1 MSLRTSSGLLIAG
14 GLSLVLA
21 LVWNAFARQPGL
33 GTFADDSVSYLVMAQ
48 AFSPWRAAGAAVLGV
63 LPLEGF
69 HPPLFP
75 MVLAFSGAAHDFAL
89 AHSLNAVLLAACL
102 PLVYV
107 VALRW
112 LGSVPAALLALLA
125 VAVLPAHW
133 IQVRGILSEPLFCL
147 LLLAAIAALEA
158 RVSEQ
163 ARAGMLAFLLA
174 ALALT
179 RTVGLAV
186 AMAYA
191 LWALSRP
198 GPLGERVKRAVP
210 ALGAFASYAL
220 WLLVRPTGVPDANAG
235 AAADR
240 LAELLAAPSPWS
252 ALAAGLARQALAMA
266 EAWTGSLM
274 LFWVEGSIAR
284 PTLAAAIGVLALVGL
299 CIRYRKADAWM
310 VGAYLG
316 VYLVWPFYDQMTR
329 FLFPVVPALVVYAFV
344 PAIRLAAGWRRPV
357 LPALVL
363 ALTVASLALP
373 ALGFIQQRAR
383 SDLPHARII
392 DWYRTPD
399 LAAART
405 RAQVQLDLLA
415 DMQAIRAATG
425 SDSRVM
431 WVAPAYIALLAG
443 RTGVPAPSSRLAAD
457 EYRRAVDASGADFV
471 YLSTYH
477 PRDTIREEAWRAGT
491 AALAGQGHVVWQR
504 ERAAADGLASTL
516 IRLRR

>member
-1 MSLRTSSGLLIAG
+1 MSLRTSSGLLAAG
-14 GLSLVLA
+14 GLSLALA
-21 LVWNAFARQPGL
+21 LLWNAFARQPGL

-48 AFSPWRAAGAAVLGV
+48 AFSPWRAAGAAVMGV

-75 MVLAFSGAAHDFAL
+75 MVLAISGAAHDFAL
-89 AHSLNAVLLAACL
+89 AHSLNALLLAACL
-102 PLVYV
+102 PFAYV

-133 IQVRGILSEPLFCL
+133 VHVRGILSEPLFCL
-147 LLLAAIAALEA
+147 LLLACLATLEA

-163 ARAGMLAFLLA
+163 ARLGMLAFLLA

-186 AMAYA
+186 ALAYA
-191 LWALSRP
+191 MWAFSRP
-198 GPLGERVKRAVP
+198 GTLVERAKRAVP
-210 ALGAFASYAL
+210 ALGAFAAYAL
-220 WLLVRPTGVPDANAG
+220 WLLVRPTGAPDTNAG

-240 LAELLAAPSPWS
+240 LAELLATPSPWS
-252 ALAAGLARQALAMA
+252 ALGAGLARQGLAMS

-284 PTLAAAIGVLALVGL
+284 PLLAAAIGVLALAGL
-299 CIRYRKADAWM
+299 CLRYRKADAWM
-310 VGAYLG
+310 VGAYMG
-316 VYLVWPFYDQMTR
+316 VYFLWPFYDQMTR

-344 PAIRLAAGWRRPV
+344 PVIRIAVEWRRPL
-357 LPALVL
+357 LPAMVVS
-363 ALTVASLALP
+363 LTITSLALP

-383 SDLPHARII
+383 SELPHARII

-399 LAAART
+399 LAAARS

-415 DMQAIRAATG
+415 DIGAIRAATG
-425 SDSRVM
+425 TDSRVM
-431 WVAPAYIALLAG
+431 WVAPAYIAVLAG
-443 RTGVPAPSSRLAAD
+443 RASVPAPSSRLAAD
-457 EYRRAVDASGADFV
+457 EYRRAVAASGADFI
-471 YLSTYH
+471 YLSSYH
-477 PRDTIREEAWRAGT
+477 PRDTIREDAWRAGT
-491 AALAGQGHVVWQR
+491 AALAGLGSVVWQR
-504 ERAAADGLASTL
+504 ERASADGLASML